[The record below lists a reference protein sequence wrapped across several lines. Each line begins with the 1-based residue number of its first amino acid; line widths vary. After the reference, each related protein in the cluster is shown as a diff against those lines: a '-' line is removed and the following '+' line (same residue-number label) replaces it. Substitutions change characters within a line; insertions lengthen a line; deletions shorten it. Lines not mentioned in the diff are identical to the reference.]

1 MAWPT
6 DATGA
11 QTLLTNA
18 VFIPEL
24 WSDDVIAAYK
34 TNLIMGNLVT
44 KINHVGK
51 KGDTIHIPKP
61 GRGTANAKAATA
73 VVTLNTDTATEVT
86 ISIDQH
92 YEYSRLI
99 EDIAAVQSI
108 DSFRAFYTN
117 DAGYALAKQVDDRLW
132 AQLETLQ
139 GGGAIGTNTWTGA
152 VIGGDGTTAYDQTAN
167 TNAGNGSTLTDAGIR
182 KMIQTLDDA
191 DVPQTERCL
200 IVPPVERNT
209 LMGISR
215 FTEEAF
221 VGEAGPGNTI
231 RNGQIGDLYGIKVFV
246 SSNSPTEVA
255 ADTTTNYRIGALLHK
270 DAIVFAE
277 QMAVRSQTQYKQ
289 EFLADLFTADTIY
302 GTGELRND
310 AGIAFAVPA

>member
-11 QTLLTNA
+11 QTVTTNA

-34 TNLIMGNLVT
+34 KNLVIANLVT
-44 KINHVGK
+44 KINHIGK

-61 GRGTANAKAATA
+61 GRGTASAKAATA
-73 VVTLNTDTATEVT
+73 VVTLNTDTATEIT
-86 ISIDQH
+86 LSIDQH

-99 EDIAAVQSI
+99 EDIAGVQSI

-117 DAGYALAKQVDDRLW
+117 DAGYALATQVDDKLG
-132 AQLETLQ
+132 AQWEALN
-139 GGGAIGTNTWTGA
+139 GGTAAAGVWTSA
-152 VIGGDGTTAYDQTAN
+152 VIGGDGVTAYDPTAN
-167 TNAGNGSTLTDAGIR
+167 TNTGNKTTLTDAGIR
-182 KMIQTLDDA
+182 KMIQTLDDR
-191 DVPQTERCL
+191 DVPQMDRNL
-200 IVPPVERNT
+200 IIPPVERNT
-209 LMGISR
+209 LMGIDR

-231 RNGQIGDLYGIKVFV
+231 RTGMIGDLYGIKVYV
-246 SSNSPTEVA
+246 TSNAPVEVA
-255 ADTTTNYRIGALLHK
+255 ADASTNNRVGILLHK
-270 DAIVFAE
+270 DAIAHVE
-277 QMAVRSQTQYKQ
+277 QMSVRSQTQYKQ

-302 GTGELRND
+302 GVGELRND
-310 AGIAFAVPA
+310 AGIAFVVPA

>member
-11 QTLLTNA
+11 QTTTTNA

-34 TNLIMGNLVT
+34 KNLVIANLVT

-61 GRGTANAKAATA
+61 GRGTANVKAATA
-73 VVTLNTDTATEVT
+73 VVTLNTDTATEVVL
-86 ISIDQH
+86 SIDKH

-99 EDIAAVQSI
+99 EDIAGVQSI
-108 DSFRAFYTN
+108 DSFRGFYTN
-117 DAGYALAKQVDDRLW
+117 DAGYALATQVDDDLG
-132 AQLETLQ
+132 AQWEALN
-139 GGGAIGTNTWTGA
+139 GGTVGADVWTSA
-152 VIGGDGTTAYDQTAN
+152 VIGGDGVTAYDPTAN
-167 TNAGNGSTLTDAGIR
+167 ANAGNASTLTDAGIR

-191 DVPQTERCL
+191 DVPQTDRNMIL
-200 IVPPVERNT
+200 PPVERNT
-209 LMGISR
+209 LMGIPR

-231 RNGQIGDLYGIKVFV
+231 RTGMIGDLYGIKVYV
-246 SSNSPTEVA
+246 TSNAPVEVA
-255 ADTTTNYRIGALLHK
+255 ADTTTNHRVGCLLHK
-270 DAIVFAE
+270 DAIVHIE
-277 QMAVRSQTQYKQ
+277 QMSVRSQTQYKQ
-289 EFLADLFTADTIY
+289 EFLADLFTADTLY
-302 GTGELRND
+302 GVGELRND
-310 AGIAFAVPA
+310 AGIAFVVPS

>member
-11 QTLLTNA
+11 QTVTTNA

-24 WSDDVIAAYK
+24 WSDDVIGAYK
-34 TNLIMGNLVT
+34 KNLVMGNLVT

-61 GRGTANAKAATA
+61 GRGSANAKAATA
-73 VVTLNTDTATEVT
+73 VVTLNTDTATEVQ

-99 EDIAAVQSI
+99 EDIASVQSI

-139 GGGAIGTNTWTGA
+139 GGGALGTGTWTGA
-152 VIGGDGTTAYDQTAN
+152 VIGSDGSTAYTDGTP
-167 TNAGNGSTLTDAGIR
+167 NGAPLTDVGIR
-182 KMIQTLDDA
+182 RMIQTLDDA
-191 DVPQTERCL
+191 DVPQTERVL
-200 IVPPVERNT
+200 VIPPVERNT

-231 RNGQIGDLYGIKVFV
+231 RNGMIGDLYGIQVYV
-246 SSNSPTEVA
+246 SSNSPTMA
-255 ADTTTNYRIGALLHK
+255 AATRAGVLLHK
-270 DAIVFAE
+270 DAIVFVE

-289 EFLADLFTADTIY
+289 EFLADLFTADTLY
-302 GTGELRND
+302 GTGELRDD
-310 AGIAFAVPA
+310 AGIVFAVDA